1 MNMAEQNAQDIA
13 TPPVEEQKSADGYS
27 YYVLGVLVLV
37 YVFNFIDRNILSA
50 LAEEIKADLGIS
62 DGRMGFLYGTAFAVF
77 YAVFGVP
84 LGRLADLWNRRKLI
98 SIGLAFWSLMTAL
111 SGTARNF
118 FALGAY
124 RIGVGVGESSASPAA
139 FSMLGDY
146 FPPKMRATAVA
157 IYSSGVYIGSGIGLF
172 LGGFILDTWN
182 DMYPDGNAPLDLKG
196 WHVAFFVVGIP
207 GIIMALWV
215 WTLREP
221 KRGQMEGMAT
231 EEHPEPFKEFGKE
244 LASVLPPFTILS
256 LHRQDAGARYIVFN
270 FLLAIG
276 VSLAAFGLTVT
287 IGPPEQWI
295 ALAIGVYAVGSWI
308 QSLSLRDYPT
318 FKMVYA
324 SPTIVFAMIGFAC
337 IAFVTYGI
345 GFWMVPYLIRG
356 HGIDA
361 SEAGLYM
368 GLAGAIGGWTGVTF
382 GGIFSDLLKNRTL
395 RARPLIGFMSMA
407 LTVPITLLI
416 LGTDNVKIIY
426 GGAFIYNA
434 VSSMWIGSAVALATE
449 LVLPRMRATAT
460 AFYILMVTFV
470 GLALGPFTMGRISD
484 LYISNGT
491 EGGIALRNGMGLS
504 LLIFGIA
511 TVFLVLAT
519 RTVKEEEA
527 TTIERARAAGE
538 EGLPDAA
545 V

>member
-1 MNMAEQNAQDIA
+1 MTDQSEQKAVPQ
-13 TPPVEEQKSADGYS
+13 PSEEQKGATGYS

-50 LAEEIKADLGIS
+50 LNEEIKADLGIG
-62 DGRMGFLYGTAFAVF
+62 DAQMGFLYGTAFAVF

-98 SIGLAFWSLMTAL
+98 SVGLAFWSLMTAL

-118 FALGAY
+118 FALGAF

-172 LGGFILDTWN
+172 LGGFILDSWN
-182 DMYPDGNAPLDLKG
+182 DMYPDGGAPYDLKG

-207 GIIMALWV
+207 GLIMAIWV

-221 KRGQMEGMAT
+221 KRGQMEGMTT
-231 EEHPEPFKEFGKE
+231 EEHPAPFKEFGKE
-244 LASVLPPFTILS
+244 MASVLPPFTFIS
-256 LHRQDAGARYIVFN
+256 
-270 FLLAIG
+270 LAIHG
-276 VSLAAFGLTVT
+276 AGTRGIAINVGLAVAVILAAIGLTIT

-308 QSLSLRDYPT
+308 QSLALRDYPT

-324 SPTIVFAMIGFAC
+324 SPTIVFAMTGFAC

-345 GFWMVPYLIRG
+345 GYWMVPYLLRE
-356 HGIDA
+356 HGVSA
-361 SEAGLYM
+361 SEASRNM

-382 GGIFSDLLKNRTL
+382 GGIFSDLLKNRTP
-395 RARPLIGFMSMA
+395 RARPLIGFLCMV

-416 LGTDNVKIIY
+416 LSTDNVKVIY
-426 GGAFIYNA
+426 GGAYIYNA
-434 VSSMWIGSAVALATE
+434 VSSIWIGSAVALATE

-484 LYISNGT
+484 MYVANGT

-504 LLIFGIA
+504 LLIFAFAI
-511 TVFLVLAT
+511 VFLGLAT

-527 TTIERARAAGE
+527 TVIERARAAGE
-538 EGLPDAA
+538 EGLPDAT
-545 V
+545 